1 MFLSV
6 SQAYAGAFLNTVPSR
21 PDLEVSSRLFEIA
34 IQRRLGVQIAL
45 LEGKTFS
52 KTLNKSVDLYGDVI
66 QNEANHT
73 RRHNKVRDVWY
84 RAIRA
89 AYGSDVELEPRRTGA
104 YSPDYRPDI
113 QIKNGRSEGRH
124 RIFEIK
130 VGTPVGQ
137 AAQGRRHGQFTA
149 FGNTDDFYRN
159 KILGSINPKNGR
171 PRGGNADYA
180 TALRLGHSVEPI
192 IMEVSGGLT
201 PAACKLLRT
210 LAHVH
215 GAGLGADTNAPWCAR
230 SFKSIYTQRL
240 SVALQRAAAEE
251 LLDTIR
257 CDASWNDSA

>member
-1 MFLSV
+1 MVNTPPL
-6 SQAYAGAFLNTVPSR
+6 AGLRISSDVGSWGSPTPIPVDTMEQTLIMPMRFGMATW
-21 PDLEVSSRLFEIA
+21 SSRSSWKRSVA
-34 IQRRLGVQIAL
+34 SRR
-45 LEGKTFS
+45 
-52 KTLNKSVDLYGDVI
+52 
-66 QNEANHT
+66 HRPT
-73 RRHNKVRDVWY
+73 RR
-84 RAIRA
+84 A
-89 AYGSDVELEPRRTGA
+89 ARRTPGGG
-104 YSPDYRPDI
+104 S
-113 QIKNGRSEGRH
+113 
-124 RIFEIK
+124 
-130 VGTPVGQ
+130 PVGPS
-137 AAQGRRHGQFTA
+137 AQGRRHGQFTA

-171 PRGGNADYA
+171 PRGGDADYA

-210 LAHVH
+210 LVHVH

-230 SFKSIYTQRL
+230 SFKSIYTQPL

>member
-1 MFLSV
+1 M
-6 SQAYAGAFLNTVPSR
+6 
-21 PDLEVSSRLFEIA
+21 
-34 IQRRLGVQIAL
+34 
-45 LEGKTFS
+45 
-52 KTLNKSVDLYGDVI
+52 
-66 QNEANHT
+66 
-73 RRHNKVRDVWY
+73 
-84 RAIRA
+84 
-89 AYGSDVELEPRRTGA
+89 PRRTGA

-130 VGTPVGQ
+130 VGSPVGPS
-137 AAQGRRHGQFTA
+137 AQGRRHGQFAA
-149 FGNTDDFYRN
+149 FGNTDDFCRN

-171 PRGGNADYA
+171 PRGGDADYA

>member
-1 MFLSV
+1 M
-6 SQAYAGAFLNTVPSR
+6 
-21 PDLEVSSRLFEIA
+21 
-34 IQRRLGVQIAL
+34 
-45 LEGKTFS
+45 
-52 KTLNKSVDLYGDVI
+52 
-66 QNEANHT
+66 
-73 RRHNKVRDVWY
+73 
-84 RAIRA
+84 
-89 AYGSDVELEPRRTGA
+89 
-104 YSPDYRPDI
+104 
-113 QIKNGRSEGRH
+113 
-124 RIFEIK
+124 
-130 VGTPVGQ
+130 
-137 AAQGRRHGQFTA
+137 
-149 FGNTDDFYRN
+149 
-159 KILGSINPKNGR
+159 GSINPKNGR

-201 PAACKLLRT
+201 PEACKLLRT